1 MVPRHRL
8 AAHGPE
14 FSRLA
19 YGTWRLLNDTTPP
32 TPQSVLARLQ
42 RCADLGITTIDTA
55 EIYGRYQV
63 EEALGAALALD
74 KGLRQRLEIVTKA
87 GIYVPNAFH
96 PARKVSY
103 YDATGARLIKS
114 LEKSLRFLGVG
125 HVELLLVHR
134 PDWLTHPDETAEGLN
149 RLLKDGKIRSAG
161 VSNYNVHQFDALNA
175 RMDEPLV
182 TNQVEFSLLR
192 MDPIFDGVLDHCMR
206 LGVSPMAWSPLGGGP
221 PRAHGRRGGR
231 AGAAGGRG
239 DRRAPR
245 RRDGGSGGVRV
256 DHGASVAT
264 DADHRLEPG
273 GADRAGSEGGNDPAH
288 ARGLVC
294 AVDRGAGEADT
305 VGDEGSRLK
314 DESRLFH
321 PSTFP
326 LHPIA
331 ARSFGAAA
339 TPHTAP

>member
-19 YGTWRLLNDTTPP
+19 YGTWRLLNDATPP

-42 RCADLGITTIDTA
+42 RCADLGITTLDTA
-55 EIYGRYQV
+55 EIYGKYQV

-114 LEKSLRFLGVG
+114 LEKSLRFLGVD

-175 RMDEPLV
+175 RMDQPLV

-192 MDPIFDGVLDHCMR
+192 MDPIFDGVLDQCIR
-206 LGVSPMAWSPLGGGP
+206 LGIAPMAWSPLGGGRLV
-221 PRAHGRRGGR
+221 RADDE
-231 AGAAGGRG
+231 AGA
-239 DRRAPR
+239 
-245 RRDGGSGGVRV
+245 RV
-256 DHGASVAT
+256 QQAVAEI
-264 DADHRLEPG
+264 AKRHG
-273 GADRAGSEGGNDPAH
+273 GATVDQVAYAWIMAHPSRPMPIIGSNQVERIERAAKAATIQLTREDWYALWTA
-288 ARGLVC
+288 ARGK
-294 AVDRGAGEADT
+294 RI
-305 VGDEGSRLK
+305 
-314 DESRLFH
+314 
-321 PSTFP
+321 P
-326 LHPIA
+326 
-331 ARSFGAAA
+331 
-339 TPHTAP
+339 

>member
-19 YGTWRLLNDTTPP
+19 YGTWRLLNDATPP

-42 RCADLGITTIDTA
+42 RCADLGITTLDTA
-55 EIYGRYQV
+55 EIYGKYQV

-114 LEKSLRFLGVG
+114 LEKSLRFLGVD

-175 RMDEPLV
+175 RMDQPLV

-192 MDPIFDGVLDHCMR
+192 MDPIFDGVLDQCIR
-206 LGVSPMAWSPLGGGP
+206 LGIAPMAWSPLGGG
-221 PRAHGRRGGR
+221 RLVRTDDE
-231 AGAAGGRG
+231 AGA
-239 DRRAPR
+239 
-245 RRDGGSGGVRV
+245 RV
-256 DHGASVAT
+256 QQAVAEI
-264 DADHRLEPG
+264 AERHG
-273 GADRAGSEGGNDPAH
+273 GATVDQVAYAWIMAHPSRPMPIIGSNQVERIERAAKAATIQLTREDWYALWTA
-288 ARGLVC
+288 ARGK
-294 AVDRGAGEADT
+294 RI
-305 VGDEGSRLK
+305 
-314 DESRLFH
+314 
-321 PSTFP
+321 P
-326 LHPIA
+326 
-331 ARSFGAAA
+331 
-339 TPHTAP
+339 